1 MQLPTDFPP
10 DSVGYLWPGNFL
22 KIADDGELL
31 LSGVSVT
38 RGYHNLPEETAE
50 AFTDGWF
57 HSGDL
62 GEVDENGRL
71 RITGRKKEL
80 IVTAGGKNVSPDVLQ
95 QSLSTHPLISQCV
108 IVGDGRPYISAVL
121 TLDTEMLPIWLRNK
135 GLKVVQPAEAALLPE
150 VRDSLER
157 ALKKANHGVS
167 RAESIRRYRILDTE
181 FSIENGYLTPSQKL
195 KRSRVLRDYETFISG
210 IYDLS
215 ENELATTG
223 GSLSDRSH

>member
-1 MQLPTDFPP
+1 
-10 DSVGYLWPGNFL
+10 
-22 KIADDGELL
+22 
-31 LSGVSVT
+31 
-38 RGYHNLPEETAE
+38 
-50 AFTDGWF
+50 
-57 HSGDL
+57 
-62 GEVDENGRL
+62 
-71 RITGRKKEL
+71 
-80 IVTAGGKNVSPDVLQ
+80 
-95 QSLSTHPLISQCV
+95 
-108 IVGDGRPYISAVL
+108 
-121 TLDTEMLPIWLRNK
+121 MLPIWLRNK